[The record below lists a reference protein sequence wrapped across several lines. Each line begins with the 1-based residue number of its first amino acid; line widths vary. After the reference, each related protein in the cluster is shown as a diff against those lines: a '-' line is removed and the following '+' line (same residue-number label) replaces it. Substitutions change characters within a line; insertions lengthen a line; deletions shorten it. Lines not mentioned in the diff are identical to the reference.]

1 MLNMNS
7 IMIGTTQLPVMAEFY
22 KFLLGKPEYKETGWY
37 GWQAGDTHISL
48 GSHSEAK
55 GKSKDP
61 VRVMM
66 NFETDK
72 VKEEFARIKAIK
84 GATVIK
90 EPYEIQGMWIAT
102 FADPDGNYMQLMSPW
117 VDPK

>member
-7 IMIGTTQLPVMAEFY
+7 VMIGTTQLPAMAEFY
-22 KFLLGKPEYKETGWY
+22 KALLGKPEYQEEGWY
-37 GWQAGDTHISL
+37 GWQAGSTHISV
-48 GSHSEAK
+48 GVHSEAK

-66 NFETDK
+66 NFETPK

-84 GATVIK
+84 GAAVVK
-90 EPYEIQGMWIAT
+90 EP
-102 FADPDGNYMQLMSPW
+102 
-117 VDPK
+117 